1 MYQNKWIYINLSKML
16 THCCFAEFTPPVW
29 FLCFTSFNHSLLIV
43 NASCNFLIYCSV
55 GAKFK
60 TTISKFFA
68 RWGCCPAH
76 PVTSS
81 PTTMAGGGMSGA
93 RDSPLPMIVM
103 AKQVKH
109 AFETFIWSKKCLDDK
124 TSECHSKI
132 PSWNSSNVDSKHPL
146 YYIFFAINKIK
157 ITAH

>member
-1 MYQNKWIYINLSKML
+1 ML
-16 THCCFAEFTPPVW
+16 NHSRFAEFTPPVW

-60 TTISKFFA
+60 TTISKFFS
-68 RWGCCPAH
+68 RWGCCPAV

-103 AKQVKH
+103 AKQVKCR
-109 AFETFIWSKKCLDDK
+109 KQ
-124 TSECHSKI
+124 
-132 PSWNSSNVDSKHPL
+132 
-146 YYIFFAINKIK
+146 
-157 ITAH
+157 

>member
-1 MYQNKWIYINLSKML
+1 MQRSI
-16 THCCFAEFTPPVW
+16 FPEFTPPVW

-60 TTISKFFA
+60 TTISKFFG
-68 RWGCCPAH
+68 RWGCCPTT

-81 PTTMAGGGMSGA
+81 PTIVACGVACSGA

-103 AKQVKH
+103 AKQVSTVNSFFKMGQH
-109 AFETFIWSKKCLDDK
+109 QCDQKKSHNVYKSCPKMISKEK
-124 TSECHSKI
+124 
-132 PSWNSSNVDSKHPL
+132 
-146 YYIFFAINKIK
+146 
-157 ITAH
+157 